1 MRTTRKRLNGIMM
14 CHDHDHWIWATWTVC
29 SLQTAKTVRFLPDS
43 KEGVTRLVGA
53 RLRGKHRACNV
64 VLVALIYCMPGSK
77 CWYYVLLSCSVHC
90 CKLYISVLHCVS
102 LSGCLPSSLLKLIT
116 VDVELFDSPTT
127 DTAELHY
134 QYHLTKG
141 VIRSQNTNN
150 GNKRCTVCSK

>member
-90 CKLYISVLHCVS
+90 CKLYIVYFCPALRVTFRLSSIITAKVNYCRCGIVRFTHDWHCRVALSV
-102 LSGCLPSSLLKLIT
+102 SSY
-116 VDVELFDSPTT
+116 E
-127 DTAELHY
+127 
-134 QYHLTKG
+134 
-141 VIRSQNTNN
+141 RSHQ
-150 GNKRCTVCSK
+150 KSKYK